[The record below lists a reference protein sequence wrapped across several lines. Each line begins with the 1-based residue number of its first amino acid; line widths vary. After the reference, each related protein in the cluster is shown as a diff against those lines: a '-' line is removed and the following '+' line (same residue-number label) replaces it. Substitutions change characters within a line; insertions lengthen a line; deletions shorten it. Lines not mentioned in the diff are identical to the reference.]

1 MRCFCSLRQTN
12 GLLLK
17 GIAILLITDMNSDM
31 GHVNCD
37 IILITDM
44 SSDMCHVNCDIR
56 LHNIM
61 AIPKHFVW
69 NKVGDNNH

>member
-1 MRCFCSLRQTN
+1 
-12 GLLLK
+12 
-17 GIAILLITDMNSDM
+17 MNSDM
-31 GHVNCD
+31 CHVNCD

-69 NKVGDNNH
+69 NKVGENNHPTDHPKATQKGVNYAGCDMKRK